1 MVGNRPQHQSEDEE
15 KSWYCHSSD
24 ENLVSAEHIVSRI
37 VDDVI
42 NTIGEIMLL

>member
-1 MVGNRPQHQSEDEE
+1 MIGNRPHHQSEDEE

-24 ENLVSAEHIVSRI
+24 ENLVSTEHIVSGI

-42 NTIGEIMLL
+42 NTIGQIMFL